1 MFCAVQ
7 PCNTS
12 STVGAGSVASCPTP
26 AASVFCTLLARQ
38 SVCTGG
44 GAEPSTAS
52 RQRGYLSEMTAAG
65 GAGAKERVLNGLFRS
80 DSLQSP
86 LCAGRSRAAQITS
99 CMHVLYICSL
109 DGVRGVTVGLRWQQD
124 SFNFNK
130 KVELTAPVSLQSNR
144 PIYPIRH
151 L

>member
-12 STVGAGSVASCPTP
+12 STVGAGSVASCLTP

-44 GAEPSTAS
+44 
-52 RQRGYLSEMTAAG
+52 QRGDLSEMTAAG

-86 LCAGRSRAAQITS
+86 LCAGRSGNRAAQITITHS
-99 CMHVLYICSL
+99 TYAGL
-109 DGVRGVTVGLRWQQD
+109 DSVRGVTVGAQMATGLAYI
-124 SFNFNK
+124 
-130 KVELTAPVSLQSNR
+130 VTLLTLIKQ
-144 PIYPIRH
+144 
-151 L
+151 

>member
-1 MFCAVQ
+1 MLCSPVTHHVQWVQEVLPHVPHQLRLFSVLCWLASLCA
-7 PCNTS
+7 
-12 STVGAGSVASCPTP
+12 
-26 AASVFCTLLARQ
+26 R
-38 SVCTGG
+38 GG

-86 LCAGRSRAAQITS
+86 LCAGRNRAAQITS